1 MPYVSLEL
9 IASEI
14 LGFHSDFS
22 VMVEELITLSQ
33 DPGASAA
40 EFLLEK
46 TQVFDYKNSI
56 DVLVDD
62 TLKLCARYKID
73 EANKIG
79 SIRLSKALSIINTR
93 YSVFEQACKDF
104 EEVEEN
110 TPSDKIL
117 GISYSFKGDHFFFK
131 VKHSVT

>member
-1 MPYVSLEL
+1 MTEIADLKKSVIALKKEIKKKSALIPGKIKLSMPYVSLEL

-73 EANKIG
+73 EANKLG

-93 YSVFEQACKDF
+93 YSVFEQ
-104 EEVEEN
+104 
-110 TPSDKIL
+110 
-117 GISYSFKGDHFFFK
+117 G
-131 VKHSVT
+131 